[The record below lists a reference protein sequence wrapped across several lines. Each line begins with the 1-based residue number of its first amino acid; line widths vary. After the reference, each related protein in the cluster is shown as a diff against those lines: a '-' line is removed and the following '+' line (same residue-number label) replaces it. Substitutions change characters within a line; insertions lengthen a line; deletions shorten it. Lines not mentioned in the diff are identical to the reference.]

1 MSALMSRNSL
11 IVCLLPATLLAA
23 GCDRGSPEPVQ
34 ANVATG
40 NVEAEPPVSP
50 DEAAPAGPA
59 ATAGKVAPDYSHA
72 GEAAPAAAF
81 KDAAGKATT
90 LAAFKGKPV
99 LVNLWATWCAP
110 CVAELPTLDALA
122 KREAGKLVVLTVSQD
137 LDPAKAAD
145 FWAKRNL
152 SALALHTDAEVKL
165 STAYQATLPTT
176 VLYDSAGKE
185 VLRVTGGMDWAGPD
199 AAALIAKAR

>member
-1 MSALMSRNSL
+1 MFRPLSRNSL

-34 ANVATG
+34 ANAVAD
-40 NVEAEPPVSP
+40 NAEAEPPVSP
-50 DEAAPAGPA
+50 DEAAPAAPA
-59 ATAGKVAPDYSHA
+59 ATSAVKPDYSHV
-72 GEAAPAAAF
+72 GEAAPTAAF

-99 LVNLWATWCAP
+99 LLNLWATWCAP

-137 LDPAKAAD
+137 LEAPKAAD
-145 FWAKRNL
+145 FWAKRSL
-152 SALALHTDAEVKL
+152 SSLALHTDTEVKL

-185 VLRVTGGMDWAGPD
+185 VLRVTGGMDWAGPE